1 MKRKRNEGCHK
12 YGYCGNFI
20 IFVAGER
27 YIIILPY
34 PHTI

>member
-1 MKRKRNEGCHK
+1 MKRKRDESCRER
-12 YGYCGNFI
+12 GYCGNFI
-20 IFVAGER
+20 IFVAGDR

>member
-1 MKRKRNEGCHK
+1 MKRKRDESCRK

-20 IFVAGER
+20 IFVAGDR
-27 YIIILPY
+27 YITILPY

>member
-1 MKRKRNEGCHK
+1 MKRKRNEGARKC
-12 YGYCGNFI
+12 GYCGNFI

-27 YIIILPY
+27 YIIILTY